1 MASLWC
7 DCRKA
12 RERWICGRWGVRGRR
27 EDILAESDS
36 DDIRGLLKERGA
48 TKKEGGGGG
57 GCLVF

>member
-1 MASLWC
+1 MV
-7 DCRKA
+7 
-12 RERWICGRWGVRGRR
+12 GGGVRGRR